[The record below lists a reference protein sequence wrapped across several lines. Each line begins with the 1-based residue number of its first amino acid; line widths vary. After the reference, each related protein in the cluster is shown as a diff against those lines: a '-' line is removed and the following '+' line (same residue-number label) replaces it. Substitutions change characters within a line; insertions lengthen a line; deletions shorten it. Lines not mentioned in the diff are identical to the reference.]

1 VWIGA
6 GITSFFFVVGQ
17 FLIGLYLGGSS
28 VSSVYGGAGSLLIV
42 LLWTY
47 YSGTILFFGAE
58 VTQTFAN
65 QWGSRRGKAKAA

>member
-1 VWIGA
+1 MWIGA
-6 GITSFFFVVGQ
+6 GITSLLFVVGQ

-47 YSGTILFFGAE
+47 YSGLILFFGAE

-65 QWGSRRGKAKAA
+65 KWGSRRGKPKAA